1 MRIVRFLLSSVLALA
16 LTFAVADQ
24 TANAQAKKAPSGAK
38 ASKSET
44 SHAGSQVDIN
54 SATLDE
60 LKSVPGIGDAYANKI
75 IAGRPYKSKSQLK
88 SKGVLPEGVY
98 DKVKDNVIAK
108 QKN

>member
-1 MRIVRFLLSSVLALA
+1 MGIVRFLVGSVLATA

-24 TANAQAKKAPSGAK
+24 TAAAQAKKASSGAK
-38 ASKSET
+38 APKAET
-44 SHAGSQVDIN
+44 LHTGSQVDIN

-98 DKVKDNVIAK
+98 DKVKDNIIAK
-108 QKN
+108 QKK